1 MSLNS
6 QLAAMFHTM
15 AAVLE
20 LRGEPVFKA
29 IAFGRVGR
37 LIEDTSIDL
46 REAVQNGTLDEIEGI
61 GKSSRKVIEDFVKTG
76 TSVDYDELIVTVPAG
91 LLDIMKL
98 PGLGPKTVRMMWD
111 ERGITNV
118 DELAAA
124 IDSGK
129 LEGLKGIG
137 EKKIAQIKQ
146 SLALRTTAGQRVGIV
161 DAIPVVVEMLER
173 VRAFEGVSHAE
184 LAGSIRRR
192 KETIGDADIIAA
204 VDDPERTVALSAHF
218 VNSPG
223 VRQILGHGDFKSSV
237 SMESG
242 LQVDLRVVPAKF
254 FGATLQYFTGSKD
267 HNKHL
272 RGIAIEQG
280 YTLNEW
286 GVFKIDEWEKAK
298 AASKTPWLTRGL
310 KNYASKTEAE
320 IYEKLG
326 LAYIEP
332 ELREDR
338 GELDLAA
345 AGKLP
350 TLIQRGDIRGDLHCH
365 TVASDGSNSIE
376 EMAEA
381 AKALG
386 YEYLVITDH
395 SKSQVIAN
403 GLDAKRLMVHAAAVR
418 KANDAIKGITIL
430 IGTEVD
436 ILVDGRLDYEDAVLA
451 ELDFVVAS
459 PHVSLRQDIDKATA
473 RILRAIDNRYVN
485 VIGHPTGRLIN
496 RRAGLEYDWTKVFA
510 AAARSGTAMEINAGW
525 PRLDLDD
532 TRARAAIAAGVML
545 TIDTDAHA
553 AEALAGNEFGV
564 SVARRAGAE
573 ARHVLNAQALRAV
586 KAFVEKKR

>member
-15 AAVLE
+15 ASVLE

-37 LIEDTSIDL
+37 LIEDTSVDL
-46 REAVQNGTLDEIEGI
+46 REAVLNGTLDEIEGI
-61 GKSSRKVIEDFVKTG
+61 GKSSKKIIEDVVRTG
-76 TSVDYDELIVTVPAG
+76 TSVDYDELIVTIPSG
-91 LLDIMKL
+91 LLDILKL
-98 PGLGPKTVRMMWD
+98 PGLGPKTVRMFWD
-111 ERGITNV
+111 QRGITSV

-137 EKKIAQIKQ
+137 EKKILQIKQ
-146 SLALRTTAGQRVGIV
+146 SLELRATAGQRVGIV
-161 DAIPVVVEMLER
+161 DAMEIVSQMLDR
-173 VRAFEGVSHAE
+173 VRAFDGVKHAE

-204 VDDPERTVALSAHF
+204 VDDEKKAIALGTHF

-223 VRQILGHGDFKSSV
+223 VRQILGQGDFKCSV

-242 LQVDLRVVPAKF
+242 LQVDLRVVPTEF

-272 RGIAIEQG
+272 RGLAIEKG
-280 YTLNEW
+280 LTLNEW

-298 AASKTPWLTRGL
+298 AASKTPWLTKV
-310 KNYASKTEAE
+310 KNYASKTEADVYKA
-320 IYEKLG
+320 IG
-326 LAYIEP
+326 LPFIEP

-338 GELDLAA
+338 GEFDLAM

-350 TLIQRGDIRGDLHCH
+350 KLIEVGDIRGELHCH
-365 TVASDGSNSIE
+365 THASDGSNSIE

-386 YEYLVITDH
+386 YDYIVITDH
-395 SKSQVIAN
+395 SKSQVLPN
-403 GLDAKRLMVHAAAVR
+403 GLDAKRLMKHAEAVR
-418 KANDAIKGITIL
+418 KANDAIKGIEIL
-430 IGTEVD
+430 IGSEVD

-459 PHVSLRQDIDKATA
+459 PHVSLRQDVEKATA
-473 RILRAIDNRYVN
+473 RLLRAIDNKYVN

-496 RRAGLEYDWTKVFA
+496 QRAGLDYDWTKIYA
-510 AAARSGTAMEINAGW
+510 AAAASGTALEINAGW

-532 TRARAAIAAGVML
+532 VHARAAMAAGCML
-545 TIDTDAHA
+545 TIDTDAHSVAGLA
-553 AEALAGNEFGV
+553 ANAFGV

-573 ARHVLNAQALRAV
+573 ASNVLNTKTLAAV
-586 KAFVEKKR
+586 RKWVAAKR